1 VGGQTCRVD
10 CDMACH
16 FIAKPLGGF
25 YDPVQ
30 QIRETALARD
40 QRRLAAILAADV
52 VGYSRLMGREE
63 SGTVGRLRT
72 IRKQHLVPVL
82 ARRGG
87 RIVKLTGDGVLVEFS
102 SAVEALTAAIEFQQT
117 ILDESR
123 GQAEDQ
129 VILFRMGLHL
139 GDLIVEEDDL
149 FGDGVNVA
157 ARLEAEAPPGGILIS
172 RTVHEAVAGRMK
184 ASFEDL
190 GGLLLKNIE
199 RPVQTFSVQWQAADW
214 RDAHEAVVTAAP
226 AAAPAAPLALPDKPS
241 IAVLP
246 FDNMSA
252 DPEQEHFADGVVE
265 SITAALSRIRAFF
278 VIARNSAFAYKGR
291 PTNVREIGR
300 ELGVAYVLEGSVQR
314 VGARVRITAQLIETA
329 GGVHLWADRYD
340 GSLDDIFDLQDRIT
354 EAVAGALQP
363 SIRLAEIERSR
374 RKRPQELGAYD
385 YAMRAMQHAWL
396 LEEDAAARALELLGK
411 ALEIDPDYPLALA
424 LTAWCWAQ
432 RSVYNWADDTA
443 AAKAEALKL
452 ADRAASQ
459 STDDPLILAVLGT
472 VHTFARNYGVARVM
486 LERAVALDPNAAW
499 ALSRLGWLD
508 VYADRPDEAKIHFEK
523 ALRLSPL
530 DPINFNNLVGLAS
543 ARAVAGDDAGA
554 ADLFIR
560 ALQERPNAAW
570 IHRNLAAAL
579 YGAGRLNEARE
590 SIAKLLVSHPGI
602 TIRKF
607 REAMVFSPST
617 LDRMA
622 AQMRAL
628 GIPEE

>member
-1 VGGQTCRVD
+1 
-10 CDMACH
+10 M
-16 FIAKPLGGF
+16 
-25 YDPVQ
+25 
-30 QIRETALARD
+30 ARD

-52 VGYSRLMGREE
+52 VGYSRLMGRDE
-63 SGTVGRLRT
+63 SGTVSRVRT
-72 IRKQHLVPVL
+72 IRKEHLMPIL
-82 ARRGG
+82 ERRGG
-87 RIVKLTGDGVLVEFS
+87 RIVKLTGDGVLIEFA
-102 SAVEALTAAIEFQQT
+102 SAVEALTAAIEFQQK
-117 ILDESR
+117 ILDENL
-123 GQAEDQ
+123 GEAEDK
-129 VILFRMGLHL
+129 IIKFRMGLHL

-157 ARLEAEAPPGGILIS
+157 ARLETEAPPGGILIS

-190 GGLLLKNIE
+190 GNLMLKNIE
-199 RPVQTFSVQWQAADW
+199 RPVQTFAVQWQAMDW
-214 RDAHEAVVTAAP
+214 RHAQEAVTTAAP
-226 AAAPAAPLALPDKPS
+226 AAARTAPLALPDKPS

-278 VIARNSAFAYKGR
+278 VIARNSAFAYKGH

-314 VGARVRITAQLIETA
+314 MGARVRITAQLIETA
-329 GGVHLWADRYD
+329 GGAHLWADKYD

-374 RKRPQELGAYD
+374 RKRPQDLGAYD

-396 LEEDAAARALELLGK
+396 LEEDAAARAIELLGK
-411 ALEIDPDYPLALA
+411 ALAIDPDYPLALA

-432 RSVYNWADDTA
+432 RSVYNWTDDA
-443 AAKAEALKL
+443 ATAKAEALKL

-459 STDDPLILAVLGT
+459 SADDPLILAVLGT

-486 LERAVALDPNAAW
+486 LERAIALDPNSAW

-508 VYADRPDEAKIHFEK
+508 VYADRADDAKVHFEK

-530 DPINFNNLVGLAS
+530 DPINFNNQVGLAS
-543 ARAVAGDDAGA
+543 ARQVAGDDPAA

-560 ALQERPNAAW
+560 ALQERPNAVW
-570 IHRNLAAAL
+570 IHRHLAACL
-579 YGAGRLNEARE
+579 YGAGRLEEAKA
-590 SIAKLLVSHPGI
+590 SLAALLVSQPGF
-602 TIRKF
+602 TNRRF
-607 REAMVFSPST
+607 REAMVFSPRS
-617 LDRMA
+617 LERMVG
-622 AQMRAL
+622 QMSAL
-628 GIPEE
+628 GVPEE